1 MIGAEQASGEVA
13 SAEAPDTSSFVD
25 NATASDSDVE
35 AASSSP
41 ESEAQEAAPAQPEAA
56 VAEEAPAEPEQP
68 ALPEFDFEAWDGELE
83 GLPEAYRPMGTNLN
97 SRWENKFS
105 RSEREMQKLRDLNE
119 ALLMGGEDPRIESMR
134 SEYETLNKTHGEMQ
148 AEFDGYKS
156 QIQEMRDRDAEDYAK
171 SFREKYPEYFEDD
184 KLGQQLSELIDE
196 EWDPEAAATI
206 LKMGEEALGVARK
219 AKADGV
225 PDSYAIRLAETAVR
239 QRPKAEPRPG
249 AKITSGATASPS
261 PNQEMIGEADVSSL
275 DDKRLLVARKML
287 QAANRRR

>member
-1 MIGAEQASGEVA
+1 MEGAEQASGEVA
-13 SAEAPDTSSFVD
+13 SAEASDTSSLVD
-25 NATASDSDVE
+25 NVSASDSGAE

-41 ESEAQEAAPAQPEAA
+41 APEAPEAAP
-56 VAEEAPAEPEQP
+56 VAETAPAEPEQP
-68 ALPEFDFEAWDGELE
+68 ALPEFDFDAWNGEVE
-83 GLPEAYRPMGTNLN
+83 GLPEAYRPIGTNLT

-105 RSEREMQKLRDLNE
+105 RSEREIQKLRDLNE

-134 SEYETLNKTHGEMQ
+134 SEYDTLNKTHAEMQ
-148 AEFDGYKS
+148 AEFEGYKA
-156 QIQEMRDRDAEDYAK
+156 QIQEMRDRDAEEYAK
-171 SFREKYPEYFEDD
+171 SFRDKYPEYFEDD
-184 KLGQQLSELIDE
+184 TLGQQLSELIDE
-196 EWDPEAAATI
+196 EWDPEAAATV
-206 LKMGEEALGVARK
+206 LKMGEEALGIARK

-239 QRPKAEPRPG
+239 QKPKAEPRPG

-261 PNQEMIGEADVSSL
+261 PNQQLIGEADVSNL

>member
-1 MIGAEQASGEVA
+1 MAGAEQASGEVA
-13 SAEAPDTSSFVD
+13 SVEAPDTSSFVD
-25 NATASDSDVE
+25 NATASGPDVE
-35 AASSSP
+35 AASSP
-41 ESEAQEAAPAQPEAA
+41 PAAEAQEAAPVEPAA
-56 VAEEAPAEPEQP
+56 PTEPEQP
-68 ALPEFDFEAWDGELE
+68 ALPEFDFEAWDGELN
-83 GLPEAYRPMGTNLN
+83 GLPDVYRPMGTSLN

-105 RSEREMQKLRDLNE
+105 ATENEMKKLRDIND
-119 ALLMGGEDPRIESMR
+119 ALLMGGDDPRIESMR
-134 SEYETLNKTHGEMQ
+134 SEYETLDKTHLEIK
-148 AEFDGYKS
+148 AEYESYKS
-156 QIQEMRDRDAEDYAK
+156 QIEAMQTQDADDYAK

-239 QRPKAEPRPG
+239 QMPKAEPRPG

-261 PNQEMIGEADVSSL
+261 PNQEMIGEADVSNL